1 MRMPFFFSLLI
12 YFHIKCFFNLKIVH
26 REIVNISPHHIYSE
40 NVQPVYHQNVTHVCP
55 STASSN
61 IATFTVSRANQMNQ
75 SQPIQTIPNSQQQQQ
90 HHQQQ
95 HISNITNATNLT
107 YSLQNLGLVDNKLVF
122 LNSDGIPI
130 MRKSESESAS
140 SGESI
145 EDSTPPDTPLTSDL
159 SNSSIVGRSRNNS
172 NSSINKK
179 YKGIGDGGKQQTSR
193 HKANRILQH
202 QHQHH
207 QHQPQQQHIV
217 YSQMMTPLPVSA
229 AIQTSDIVQSQ
240 SHQTQLSQTQPTQHS
255 QAMNI
260 NSPSAIPAG
269 YSIAANPSV
278 IFQQYPAQSTHPIQK
293 SQINTT
299 YHYHTQHLPMTNRGS
314 ILGTTPNTTNSGPQT
329 VPTGTYRMPTY
340 HVQPNGDVIY
350 PFPSTITY
358 LPLTARPPPSSTSNQ
373 THTVIPT
380 QPHTMQHLP
389 TLTSLSSKTN
399 QTAVISPFLLANENV
414 KANTSCFNCGSSAH
428 TGQECQEASMEDAKH
443 YKLDYNT
450 QLANDTN
457 KSTVSDLDNGGSG
470 VKQSETI
477 THMPVL
483 NK

>member
-1 MRMPFFFSLLI
+1 M
-12 YFHIKCFFNLKIVH
+12 
-26 REIVNISPHHIYSE
+26 
-40 NVQPVYHQNVTHVCP
+40 THVCP

-61 IATFTVSRANQMNQ
+61 IATFTVSRANQ
-75 SQPIQTIPNSQQQQQ
+75 TIPNPQQQ
-90 HHQQQ
+90 QQQ

-107 YSLQNLGLVDNKLVF
+107 YSLQNLSLIDNNVVY

-130 MRKSESESAS
+130 MRKSESDSAS
-140 SGESI
+140 SGDSI
-145 EDSTPPDTPLTSDL
+145 EDSTPPDTPHTSDPANVSMVGSS
-159 SNSSIVGRSRNNS
+159 SNKST
-172 NSSINKK
+172 SINKK
-179 YKGIGDGGKQQTSR
+179 YKGFGDDGGKQQTSR
-193 HKANRILQH
+193 HKVATILQH
-202 QHQHH
+202 QQQ

-217 YSQMMTPLPVSA
+217 YSQMMTPIPVSA
-229 AIQTSDIVQSQ
+229 AIQTNDMVLTQSQ
-240 SHQTQLSQTQPTQHS
+240 QTQLTHTQPS
-255 QAMNI
+255 QQPMNI
-260 NSPSAIPAG
+260 NSPSAI
-269 YSIAANPSV
+269 PSV

-314 ILGTTPNTTNSGPQT
+314 ILGTTPNTTSSAPPQT
-329 VPTGTYRMPTY
+329 VPAGTYRMPTY

-350 PFPSTITY
+350 PFPSTITSFVSSTAPNSFRVRPLDAHY
-358 LPLTARPPPSSTSNQ
+358 HHDLPLTSRPPPSSTSNQ
-373 THTVIPT
+373 IHTAVLPM
-380 QPHTMQHLP
+380 PPLTMQHLP

-399 QTAVISPFLLANENV
+399 QTAIISPFLLANDSK

-443 YKLDYNT
+443 YKLDYNA
-450 QLANDTN
+450 QLVNDTV

-470 VKQSETI
+470 VKQNETI